1 MHGRQSIRKGVW
13 HIGGRKRQRGGP
25 FPLGLVASLAGPI
38 LGEVAKPIFKTIL
51 GRGIK
56 RRGKGE
62 LKEDGEKKCN
72 IKKEDSTSANN
83 STKWKI
89 FHVKM
94 GENKQKT
101 TANKY
106 KSSQK

>member
-25 FPLGLVASLAGPI
+25 FPLGLIASLAGPI
-38 LGEVAKPIFKTIL
+38 LREVAKPIFKTIL

-72 IKKEDSTSANN
+72 IKKEDRTSANN

>member
-25 FPLGLVASLAGPI
+25 FPLGLIASLAGPI
-38 LGEVAKPIFKTIL
+38 LREVAKPIFKTIL